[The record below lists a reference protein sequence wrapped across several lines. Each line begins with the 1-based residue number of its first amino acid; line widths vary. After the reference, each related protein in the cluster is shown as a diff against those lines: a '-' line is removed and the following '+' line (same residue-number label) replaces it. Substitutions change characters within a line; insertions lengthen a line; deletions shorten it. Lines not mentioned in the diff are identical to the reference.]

1 MNQIGPDAVIVR
13 EESLPTG
20 EIDGELV
27 ALDIERGECF
37 GLDSIGADIWR
48 LAEQPVRVGELVER
62 LLATYEVEP
71 GQCLADVQR
80 FLVELAELGMIKIVR
95 E

>member
-1 MNQIGPDAVIVR
+1 MAGINPDSMIVR
-13 EESLPTG
+13 ESALPTG

-37 GLDSIGADIWR
+37 GLDTIGADIWR
-48 LAEQPVRVGELVER
+48 LAEQPQRVGDLVDQ
-62 LLATYEVEP
+62 LVATYEVERD
-71 GQCLADVQR
+71 QCLADIQR
-80 FLVELAELGMIKIVR
+80 FLAELAELGMIRVVR